1 MEIPVFPLNTVLF
14 PGMILPLHIFE
25 ERYKIMIN
33 MCLED
38 QKPFGVVLIQ
48 EGEEVGEMATPHR
61 VGTMAAIR
69 SADHL
74 EDNRLN
80 IVTVGLSRFRI
91 QEIVTTRTYP
101 AARIADYPIRV
112 EDKIRSEQ
120 LAARVRPAFLEYVDL
135 LEKGA
140 NLKLKINEVP
150 EDPETLAALIAI
162 AMQIELRDKQTV
174 IERATVEDMLI
185 TEFNFLSR
193 EKMILQYGIDTM
205 DRQDQY
211 QFGPTGQ
218 MFLN

>member
-1 MEIPVFPLNTVLF
+1 MEVPVFPLNTVLF

-25 ERYKIMIN
+25 ERYKTMIH
-33 MCLED
+33 MCLEAE
-38 QKPFGVVLIQ
+38 QPFGVVLIR
-48 EGEEVGEMATPHR
+48 EGEEVGEMATPYR

-91 QEIVTTRTYP
+91 QEIVTTRAYP
-101 AARIADYPIRV
+101 AARVSDYPITISDP
-112 EDKIRSEQ
+112 ERSEQ
-120 LAARVRPAFLEYVDL
+120 LVERVRPAFLEYVEL

-162 AMQIELRDKQTV
+162 AMQIELRDKQAV
-174 IERATVEDMLI
+174 IERETVEDMLI

-205 DRQDQY
+205 DRQDRY

>member
-1 MEIPVFPLNTVLF
+1 MEVPVFPLNTVLF

-25 ERYKIMIN
+25 ERYKTMIN

-38 QKPFGVVLIQ
+38 EQPFGVVLIR
-48 EGEEVGEMATPHR
+48 EGEEAGEMATPYS

-69 SADHL
+69 SADRL

-80 IVTVGLSRFRI
+80 IVTVGLNRFRI
-91 QEIVTTRTYP
+91 HEIVTTHAYP
-101 AARIADYPIRV
+101 AAQISDYPITV
-112 EDKIRSEQ
+112 GDKDQSQQ
-120 LAARVRPAFLEYVDL
+120 LADRVRPAFLEYVEL

-162 AMQIELRDKQTV
+162 AMQIELRDKQAV
-174 IERATVEDMLI
+174 IERETVEHMLI

-205 DRQDQY
+205 DQQKRY